1 MSSSYLYLALK
12 ALADATKEVIE
23 EEKVQKAGK
32 TIQTC
37 SIVSAASGL
46 GASLFPGG
54 SLVLTAVAVGAVWT
68 MYVKINKDLGIS
80 ISDNT
85 LKSFASAILSNII
98 TSAGSIIV
106 ALAVTTILS
115 VIPVLHFLSVPA
127 QATVAYLSVFSAGI
141 LYIKFLTKMF
151 KAKGS
156 FDTSNVDVK
165 QAAKDVVSETDMK
178 SMLEDVKKS
187 YKEDKS
193 KIDEAKKEQ
202 DSKDK

>member
-1 MSSSYLYLALK
+1 
-12 ALADATKEVIE
+12 
-23 EEKVQKAGK
+23 
-32 TIQTC
+32 
-37 SIVSAASGL
+37 
-46 GASLFPGG
+46 
-54 SLVLTAVAVGAVWT
+54 
-68 MYVKINKDLGIS
+68 
-80 ISDNT
+80 
-85 LKSFASAILSNII
+85 
-98 TSAGSIIV
+98 
-106 ALAVTTILS
+106 
-115 VIPVLHFLSVPA
+115 
-127 QATVAYLSVFSAGI
+127 
-141 LYIKFLTKMF
+141 MF